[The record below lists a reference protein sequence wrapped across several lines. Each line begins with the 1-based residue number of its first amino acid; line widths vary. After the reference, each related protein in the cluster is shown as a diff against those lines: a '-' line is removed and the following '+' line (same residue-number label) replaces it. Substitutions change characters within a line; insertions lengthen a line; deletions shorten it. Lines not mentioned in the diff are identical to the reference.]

1 MLTSVEHWQ
10 VSPTLHWQ
18 DAFAAWLQD
27 NNRAAKTVAAYLQDV
42 RHLARWFGLAQGRP
56 FELGD
61 LQRNHVR
68 AYFEWQKAS
77 KAAVNSRNRRLAS
90 LRVLTQWAMQAG
102 ILATD
107 PTERIVR
114 AEQRRLPP
122 RAKEE
127 REYDDLA
134 RVVANGSHLKR
145 QTPKHAALGVRDRAI
160 FALMGLAGLRIAEVA
175 GLDVDDLRLE
185 QGTIYVRGKGGVEGE
200 VVIGQELQDILAGWM
215 QVRPGQG
222 SALITNW
229 DGKRISTGQIRR
241 RVELISD
248 AAGIGLKPHDL
259 RHTYVYRLLD
269 KFLQGGMHL
278 PVALDAVRL
287 QARHGDTRTTMTY
300 LRANYQQIKMAV
312 EAL

>member
-1 MLTSVEHWQ
+1 MLTNLHEWKVA
-10 VSPTLHWQ
+10 PTLHWQ
-18 DAFAAWLQD
+18 EAFAAWLHD
-27 NNRAAKTVAAYLQDV
+27 NNKAAKTVEAYLQDV
-42 RHLARWFGLAQGRP
+42 RHLARWFEQAQGRA
-56 FELGD
+56 FVLSE
-61 LQRNHVR
+61 LQRDQVR
-68 AYFEWQKAS
+68 AYFDWQKAT

-90 LRVLTQWAMQAG
+90 LRVLAQWAMQAG
-102 ILATD
+102 ILADD
-107 PTERIVR
+107 PTERIAR

-127 REYDDLA
+127 AEYGDLVLA
-134 RVVANGSHLKR
+134 AASGIHLKR
-145 QTPKHAALGVRDRAI
+145 QTEKHTVLGIRDRAV
-160 FALMGLAGLRIAEVA
+160 FGLMGLAGLRIAEVA

-215 QVRPGQG
+215 QVRPGCG
-222 SALITNW
+222 RALITNW
-229 DGKRISTGQIRR
+229 DGERISTGQIRR
-241 RVELISD
+241 RVEMIGK
-248 AAGIGLKPHDL
+248 AAGVDLKPHDL